1 MTEFGIINFLLTAA
15 TEHHNT
21 FNWRFATEHAV
32 NLVILLLV
40 LVYFLKTPIRNFLV
54 ERRSSIGRE
63 IDIAEKTITGAKARY
78 EEYSKRLEG
87 IEAEISSIKE
97 SLRTQGEKERD
108 EILRVAGA
116 ASENMKKE
124 AAESIALQTEKA
136 KRDIRSEVADLA
148 LAHARGLIAKSLGD
162 ADREKMVADF
172 TKNIEDEKW
181 HQSQH

>member
-15 TEHHNT
+15 AEHHNT

-32 NLVILLLV
+32 NLLILLLV
-40 LVYFLKTPIRNFLV
+40 LVYFLKTPVKTFLA
-54 ERRSSIGRE
+54 ERRNSIGHD
-63 IDIAEKTITGAKARY
+63 IDVAEKTITEARARY

-87 IEAEISSIKE
+87 IEGEISSIKE

-108 EILRVAGA
+108 EILRVANT

-124 AAESIALQTEKA
+124 AAESIALHAERA
-136 KRDIRSEVADLA
+136 KRDIQSEVADLA